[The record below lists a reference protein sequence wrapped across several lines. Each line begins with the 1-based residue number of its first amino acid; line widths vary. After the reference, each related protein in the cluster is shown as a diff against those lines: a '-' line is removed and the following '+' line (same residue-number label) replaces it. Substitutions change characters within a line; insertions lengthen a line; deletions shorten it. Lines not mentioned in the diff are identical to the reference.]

1 MMKVEKI
8 VVLLALGMGAKI
20 VGKMLYNSAGR
31 DYYNSIG
38 KTVPSRYANMVQ
50 AKAVTGKVLQTT
62 GNIMI
67 GGAFIKQYK
76 DYKKYW

>member
-1 MMKVEKI
+1 MTKLKKI
-8 VVLLALGMGAKI
+8 VTLLELGIGAKI
-20 VGKMLYNSAGR
+20 VGKILYNSAGK

-38 KTVPSRYANMVQ
+38 KTVPSSYANMIQ